1 MEINIM
7 MPCLWAYNYIMNF
20 KTCILVKH
28 FQCNVIN
35 HHSTSVHKMLLLLV
49 PVLLWLPYS

>member
-7 MPCLWAYNYIMNF
+7 MPCLWAYNYIMSF

-28 FQCNVIN
+28 LQCNVTN
-35 HHSTSVHKMLLLLV
+35 HHSTPVHKMLLLLV
-49 PVLLWLPYS
+49 PVLL